1 MSGLRPRHKSLLRRS
16 IFSLPLFLLSFSTV
30 GSSKSKVYAQTTTTS
45 IKGNDLEQL
54 GFYNPKDTGGSW
66 LTTWNG
72 AVHGEPL
79 NVVISANSDP
89 SILTYE
95 GFLDYCYSLWFSP
108 QCLNWYDA
116 GSQQQA
122 NLGDGN
128 GLLNQRTI
136 LRYNYDDPIFGTC
149 SQTLQGGNHFRVF
162 RQNGTQANSGA
173 WFLAVSKEHNLG
185 KKHLIIPNGYD
196 LGRDEVVYLATN
208 PNGTRS
214 PVSKAL
220 YSTSVTAVQGPT
232 YFNNITAKD
241 INHEIG
247 IDGRIA
253 VLTISIVEEGNGETP
268 SDVWVTR
275 VSLPDVLI
283 VVGTIVFTI
292 LSLGLFCF
300 LHYHHNKHKLV
311 AVAPWE
317 AQGKGGGK
325 GDDFPLLSRGV

>member
-1 MSGLRPRHKSLLRRS
+1 MSGLRLRHCSSFRQSVFRLS
-16 IFSLPLFLLSFSTV
+16 IFLLSISIARFSHSQV
-30 GSSKSKVYAQTTTTS
+30 SAQTTTTS
-45 IKGNDLEQL
+45 IIGSNLEQL
-54 GFYNPKDTGGSW
+54 GFYNPRDTGGSW

-89 SILTYE
+89 AILTYE

-108 QCLNWYDA
+108 QCLHWYDA
-116 GSQQQA
+116 GSQQTA

-128 GLLNQRTI
+128 GLLNQTTI

-220 YSTSVTAVQGPT
+220 YSTTVTALQGPA
-232 YFNNITAKD
+232 YFGDISAND

-268 SDVWVTR
+268 SDVWVTTM
-275 VSLPDVLI
+275 SLTEVTIL
-283 VVGTIVFTI
+283 VGTIVFTI

-300 LHYHHNKHKLV
+300 IHYHHNRHKLIV
-311 AVAPWE
+311 VAPWDVKE
-317 AQGKGGGK
+317 KQGGK
-325 GDDFPLLSRGV
+325 GDQYPLLDRAI